1 VALQLLG
8 GLVFGAVDTSGQWAA
23 FLFLFRFDILCSCSI
38 LRKGLGWVYAQTAF
52 AIQGA
57 SHLANAGQI
66 GLRTDVWASRF
77 GRRRFALGCE
87 TRGKVTFVID
97 LGYILRRA
105 WEITWRHKTLWLFG
119 FLVSLGTVSTR
130 LGTSSSRWES
140 VTRELPPEMQRRI
153 SGFLGSP
160 YLAVAI
166 VALVLVGIALSV
178 GLALL
183 GALARAALV
192 DQVRT
197 AEDVGIVTLRSGWEA
212 GRRHLW
218 TVFGIRLLLGL
229 PVIVATVSG
238 VLPVVG
244 TALLI
249 AGQDRLAV
257 LVSGVFAMEFA
268 LFACL
273 VPAICL
279 AVLLS
284 VPLSVLQRLAV
295 RACVFEERGARESI
309 SSAWSMSREHLGAL
323 ALVWLLLLCVGV
335 GVMMAVFLPLVLAMV
350 ALMTIS
356 LLAAFFSPLAF
367 VGLVLVIGFSA
378 WLLGAAV
385 NSVVETFSSAVWTLT
400 YRELTGLGLTGE
412 ETLLPAKP
420 PSSPTC

>member
-1 VALQLLG
+1 MGLRSDNLRHLGCVAPCRRHQIE
-8 GLVFGAVDTSGQWAA
+8 VRTGAW
-23 FLFLFRFDILCSCSI
+23 
-38 LRKGLGWVYAQTAF
+38 
-52 AIQGA
+52 A
-57 SHLANAGQI
+57 SH
-66 GLRTDVWASRF
+66 F
-77 GRRRFALGCE
+77 GGWRFALDRGA
-87 TRGKVTFVID
+87 RGKVTFVID

-105 WEITWRHKTLWLFG
+105 WEITWRHKILWLFG
-119 FLVSLGTVSTR
+119 FLVSLGMVSAR

-153 SGFLGSP
+153 SGFLGGP
-160 YLAVAI
+160 YLVVAI
-166 VALVLVGIALSV
+166 VVLVLAGIALSA

-197 AEDVGIVTLRSGWEA
+197 AEDVGIATLRSGWEA

-229 PVIVATVSG
+229 PIIVATVIG
-238 VLPVVG
+238 ALPVVG

-249 AGQDRLAV
+249 AGRDRLAV
-257 LVSGVFAMEFA
+257 LVPGVFVIEFA

-273 VPAICL
+273 LPAICL

-295 RACVFEERGARESI
+295 RACVLEERGVRECVR
-309 SSAWSMSREHLGAL
+309 SAWSMSREHLGPL
-323 ALVWLLLLCVGV
+323 ALVWLILLCVGV
-335 GVMMAVFLPLVLAMV
+335 GVMMVVFLPLVLVMV
-350 ALMTIS
+350 ALMAIS

-367 VGLVLVIGFSA
+367 VGLVFIIGFSA

-412 ETLLPAKP
+412 EPLPP
-420 PSSPTC
+420 GSTSLG